1 MDLLEVKNLHTH
13 FHTDYGTVPAL
24 NGVSFSVKKGEVI
37 GIVGES
43 GSGKSVTSLSIL
55 QLLGNKGKIESG
67 NILFKGKE
75 ITSFS
80 KKEMMNIRG
89 NEISMIFQE
98 PLTSLNPLIRV
109 GKQITESITL
119 HRDYSKKQA
128 KEHALK
134 MMKLVGIP
142 QAEEKYNYYPHQL
155 SGGMRQRIMIAIA
168 LACDPELLIAD
179 EPTTALDVTIQAQI
193 LGLMKK
199 IARELGTSIIL
210 ITHDLGVVAEM
221 VDRIAVMYS
230 GRIVEENNVEDFFAN
245 PRHPYSKGL
254 INSTPSVDQKE
265 KLDPIRGNVPAP
277 ANKPSG
283 CPFHPR
289 CPFAMDICKEEFPE
303 DTYYGDQKMVN
314 CWLYNEEGVSSW
326 AK

>member
-1 MDLLEVKNLHTH
+1 MNLLEIRDLHTH
-13 FHTDYGTVPAL
+13 FHTDHGSIPAL
-24 NGVSFSVKKGEVI
+24 NGVSFSVRKGEVL
-37 GIVGES
+37 GLVGES

-55 QLLGNKGKIESG
+55 QLLGSKGKIESG
-67 NILFKGKE
+67 SILFKGSE
-75 ITSFS
+75 ISSFS
-80 KKEMMNIRG
+80 NKEMMDIRG

-109 GKQITESITL
+109 GKQITESIIL
-119 HRDYSKKQA
+119 HRDYTKKQA
-128 KEHALK
+128 KEHAVK
-134 MMKLVGIP
+134 MMKMVGIP

-199 IARELGTSIIL
+199 IAREMGTSIIL

-221 VDRIAVMYS
+221 VDRVAVMYS
-230 GRIVEENNVEDFFAN
+230 GTIVEENNVEDFFAN

-254 INSTPSVDQKE
+254 INSTPSVDQKGV
-265 KLDPIRGNVPAP
+265 LDPIKGNVPAP
-277 ANKPSG
+277 NNKPSG

-289 CPFAMDICKEEFPE
+289 CPFAKDICKQEVPNDRYFGE
-303 DTYYGDQKMVN
+303 QVMVN
-314 CWLYNEEGVSSW
+314 CWLYDEEGVS
-326 AK
+326 

>member
-1 MDLLEVKNLHTH
+1 MNLLEVKDLHTH
-13 FHTDYGTVPAL
+13 FHTDRGSIPAV
-24 NGVSFSVKKGEVI
+24 NGVSFSIKKGEVL

-43 GSGKSVTSLSIL
+43 GCGKSVTSLSIL

-67 NILFKGKE
+67 SILFKGQE
-75 ITSFS
+75 ISKFS
-80 KKEMMNIRG
+80 MKEMRKVRG

-109 GKQITESITL
+109 GKQITESILL

-134 MMKLVGIP
+134 MMKIVGIP
-142 QAEEKYNYYPHQL
+142 QAKEKYHYYPHQL

-168 LACDPELLIAD
+168 LACEPELLIAD

-193 LGLMKK
+193 LGLMKN

-221 VDRIAVMYS
+221 VDRVAVMYS
-230 GRIVEENNVEDFFAN
+230 GKIVEENNVEDFFEN
-245 PRHPYSKGL
+245 PRHPYSQGL
-254 INSTPSVDQKE
+254 INSTPSVDQVE
-265 KLDPIRGNVPAP
+265 TLHPIKGNVPAP

-289 CPFAMDICKEEFPE
+289 CPFAMDICKTEFPE
-303 DTYYGDQKMVN
+303 DTTFGAQEMVN
-314 CWLYNEEGVSSW
+314 CWLYGEEGKRHES
-326 AK
+326 

>member
-13 FHTDYGTVPAL
+13 FHTDYGSIPAV
-24 NGVSFSVKKGEVI
+24 NGVSFSVKKGEVL

-43 GSGKSVTSLSIL
+43 GCGKSVTSLSIL

-67 NILFKGKE
+67 SILFKGQE
-75 ITSFS
+75 ISTFS
-80 KKEMMNIRG
+80 KKEMRKVRG

-109 GKQITESITL
+109 GKQITESVLL
-119 HRDYSKKQA
+119 HRNYSKRQA

-134 MMKLVGIP
+134 MMKIVGIP
-142 QAEEKYNYYPHQL
+142 QADEKYYYYPHQL
-155 SGGMRQRIMIAIA
+155 SGGMRQRVMIAIA

-199 IARELGTSIIL
+199 ISRKLGTSIIL

-221 VDRIAVMYS
+221 VDRVAVMYS
-230 GRIVEENNVEDFFAN
+230 GKIVEENNVEDFFAN
-245 PRHPYSKGL
+245 PKHPYSQGL
-254 INSTPSVDQKE
+254 IHSTPSVDQKE
-265 KLDPIRGNVPAP
+265 ILDPIKGNVPAP

-289 CPFAMDICKEEFPE
+289 CPFAMEICKTEVPE
-303 DTYYGDQKMVN
+303 DIYFGENKMVN
-314 CWLYNEEGVSSW
+314 CWLYGEEG
-326 AK
+326 KQHE